1 LYRELSPSRTTFRL
15 LRTGN
20 TSASRS
26 KNTRDSGV
34 VIAIAVKILAI
45 YDVLRA
51 YQTADDK
58 YNFPENW

>member
-1 LYRELSPSRTTFRL
+1 
-15 LRTGN
+15 
-20 TSASRS
+20 
-26 KNTRDSGV
+26 V